1 MSNTRKLVSLLLAV
15 VLTLGLTALGYAE
28 GETGS
33 ITINDAVVGQT
44 YTIYQILDLESYNAS
59 ANAYAYKA
67 TTAWNTFINSDAI
80 KGTYVEVDAQG
91 YVTWKDGADAAAF
104 AKAAQKY
111 AKDNSITNQGSV
123 TATTTTVSFTGLDL
137 GYYLVDTT
145 LGTLCSLDTTN
156 PDVVMEEKNEVPTN
170 VKTVEEDS
178 TGNYGE
184 KNDADIG
191 QTVNFKSTITAQA
204 GAENYVFHDTMSAG
218 LTYTGVT
225 GITLNGTAVDA
236 ANYTVVTEGL
246 TDGCTFE
253 VRFTQ
258 TFCDTLKANDQI
270 VISYTA
276 TLNENAAIAGEGN
289 ANTSK
294 LSYGDS
300 SNTKYTPD
308 SQTKTYTWDVDVFKY
323 TNKTTGEGKDANTE
337 EIGLAGATFT
347 LSKSADG
354 TNPIA
359 LVSEGNNVYRVAKT
373 DETGTVTE
381 VTTDA
386 TGKFTIKGLDADT
399 YYLTET
405 AAPAGYNKL
414 AGPVTIVIGE
424 NGVVNGTTEAPQGVD
439 EVKVLNQ
446 SGAELPSTGGIGT
459 TIFYVL
465 GGVLAVAA
473 VALLIAKRR
482 TRA

>member
-1 MSNTRKLVSLLLAV
+1 MKNMLRIASLVLALMMV
-15 VLTLGLTALGYAE
+15 FAVTAFAE

-80 KGTYVEVDAQG
+80 KGTYVKVDAQG

-104 AKAAQKY
+104 AKAAQMY
-111 AKDNSITNQGSV
+111 AKDNSIANQGSV
-123 TATTTTVSFTGLDL
+123 TATTTTVSFTSLDL

-225 GITLNGTAVDA
+225 GITLQDATATATVDA
-236 ANYTVVTEGL
+236 SNYTVVTEGL

-258 TFCDTLKANDQI
+258 AFCDTLKANDQI

-276 TLNENAAIAGEGN
+276 TLNENAVIAGAGN
-289 ANTSK
+289 PNTSK
-294 LSYGDS
+294 VSYGDS

-323 TNKTTGEGKDANTE
+323 TMNGETEKALADAK
-337 EIGLAGATFT
+337 FT
-347 LSKSADG
+347 LSKNNDG
-354 TNPIA
+354 SNPIA

-373 DETGTVTE
+373 GETGTVTE

-446 SGAELPSTGGIGT
+446 SGTELPSTGGIGT
-459 TIFYVL
+459 TIFYVA
-465 GGVLAVAA
+465 GGVLVVGAV
-473 VALLIAKRR
+473 VLLIAKRR
-482 TRA
+482 AKA

>member
-15 VLTLGLTALGYAE
+15 VLMLGLTALGYAE

-80 KGTYVEVDAQG
+80 KGTYVNVDDQG
-91 YVTWKDGADAAAF
+91 YVTWVKDADAAAF

-156 PDVVMEEKNEVPTN
+156 PNVVMEEKNEVPTN

-225 GITLNGTAVDA
+225 GITLNGTTVDA
-236 ANYTVVTEGL
+236 SNYTVVTEGL

-258 TFCDTLKANDQI
+258 AFCDTLKANDQI

-276 TLNENAAIAGEGN
+276 TLNENAVVAEEGN
-289 ANTSK
+289 PNTSK

-323 TNKTTGEGKDANTE
+323 TMNGETEKALADAK
-337 EIGLAGATFT
+337 FT
-347 LSKSADG
+347 LSKNSDG
-354 TNPIA
+354 SNPIA

-373 DETGTVTE
+373 GETGTVTE
-381 VTTDA
+381 ITTDA

-465 GGVLAVAA
+465 GGVLAVGA